1 MAGPSRVLSMLD
13 MKALS
18 ARKTPRSVKRKG
30 SPSRVQSVPFGG
42 SIASRVAGKRSAGGG
57 TDLRE
62 AKKKARAGD
71 VIDLTG
77 KTLALVGEAESLR
90 DVGPD
95 QLFGSMSLRE
105 AISAAT
111 DTTLRVRGFFPC
123 NTLLLG
129 CSLSDFGVF
138 WCRPISETVRWPP
151 FLMLAKSRARRKSMA

>member
-30 SPSRVQSVPFGG
+30 SPSRVQAVPFGG

-77 KTLALVGEAESLR
+77 KMLAAAGEVESPR
-90 DVGPD
+90 DADPD

-105 AISAAT
+105 AMSDAA
-111 DTTLRVRGFFPC
+111 DRALMVRGFSWPIALFS
-123 NTLLLG
+123 G
-129 CSLSDFGVF
+129 CTLSDFVV
-138 WCRPISETVRWPP
+138 P
-151 FLMLAKSRARRKSMA
+151 

>member
-1 MAGPSRVLSMLD
+1 MLD

-62 AKKKARAGD
+62 AKKRARTGD

-77 KTLALVGEAESLR
+77 KTLAVVGEADSSR
-90 DVGPD
+90 DMGPD

-105 AISAAT
+105 AITAAT
-111 DTTLRVRGFFPC
+111 DTALRVRGFFFRD
-123 NTLLLG
+123 TLLLG
-129 CSLSDFGVF
+129 CTLSDLV
-138 WCRPISETVRWPP
+138 VV
-151 FLMLAKSRARRKSMA
+151 